1 MTIRF
6 AAARPR
12 ISGLIGRSPWPL
24 EPPRA
29 SNDNAPEPKPEP
41 EPEPAPPHR
50 TDLLRAA
57 LLHFAVH
64 GLGAAAEA
72 RLEALRCH
80 ARHQTKQALHWL
92 AICRQF
98 DRRMAAALARK
109 LALKTKR
116 QSTHDLPF

>member
-12 ISGLIGRSPWPL
+12 IAGLIGRSPWPL

-29 SNDNAPEPKPEP
+29 SNDNAGEP
-41 EPEPAPPHR
+41 EPEPTPAPPHR
-50 TDLLRAA
+50 ADLMRAA

-80 ARHQTKQALHWL
+80 ARHQTEQARHWL

-116 QSTHDLPF
+116 QDVDDLSF